1 MIIDSRAAPYAVLI
15 LRVALGLLFLTHAA
29 IKIFVFT
36 PAVTARYFSSLGL
49 PPSLAYF
56 IIALELLG
64 GLALVLGL
72 WPRIVALAMIPEL
85 IGTIVV
91 VHGDKGFMFSN
102 PKGGWE
108 FSVFWIVMLAVFAML
123 GDGAYALKQTRWR
136 S

>member
-36 PAVTARYFSSLGL
+36 PAGTARYFSSLGL

-91 VHGDKGFMFSN
+91 VHGD
-102 PKGGWE
+102 
-108 FSVFWIVMLAVFAML
+108 
-123 GDGAYALKQTRWR
+123 
-136 S
+136 